1 MNIIRSVEAPGS
13 KHWSFMEDAP
23 VLTTSRA
30 ALSSLDVT
38 RNSKPARLRELD
50 GLRGI
55 AILLVTLKHLAINAI
70 FFTQAT
76 RAGISMPMR
85 YERRIFDAGWMGV
98 DLFFV
103 LSGFLITGILVD
115 TAGHVHY
122 YRNFIVRRA
131 LRIFPLYYAFLIV
144 VLVSSPSL
152 ARDDVPWF
160 LAYLGN
166 VHLFLINSW
175 LPLAAL
181 GPLWSLQIEEQFYL
195 TFPWIVPKTSRKVL
209 TRILIGS
216 VAAAL
221 LIRIAFQ
228 LAIPGND
235 FATYTL
241 TPSRMDALALGGL
254 IAIALRQNPDILR
267 HRLIPRLTI
276 IAALGFAL
284 VWETRRAALIN
295 TIGYSFIDLT
305 FAGVLILVIT
315 NAVPRL
321 TALCR
326 LKPLVGLGVIS
337 YSLYMLEMPVFL
349 GVNHVCAPLG
359 RIRGGDFDEML
370 ICFAAAILAAT
381 LSWRFF
387 ETPFLKLKD
396 RFTVPGSPSSPRAF
410 SSATPAGS

>member
-1 MNIIRSVEAPGS
+1 MGPQTV
-13 KHWSFMEDAP
+13 
-23 VLTTSRA
+23 
-30 ALSSLDVT
+30 LSSLDVT
-38 RNSKPARLRELD
+38 RKSTPTRLRELD

-55 AILLVTLKHLAINAI
+55 AILLVTLKHLAVNAI
-70 FFTQAT
+70 FFTKAT
-76 RAGISMPMR
+76 HAGISVPMR

-131 LRIFPLYYAFLIV
+131 LRIFPLYYAFLII
-144 VLVSSPSL
+144 VLIASPSM
-152 ARDDVPWF
+152 ARDDVAWF
-160 LAYLGN
+160 LVYLGN

-175 LPLAAL
+175 FPLAVL
-181 GPLWSLQIEEQFYL
+181 GPLWSLQVEEQFYL
-195 TFPWIVPKTSRKVL
+195 TFPWIVLKTSRKTL

-216 VAAAL
+216 VVLAL

-228 LAIPGND
+228 LAMPGND
-235 FATYTL
+235 FGTYSL

-254 IAIALRQNPDILR
+254 IAIALRQNPEILR
-267 HRLIPRLTI
+267 HRLIPRLTVI
-276 IAALGFAL
+276 SALGFVL
-284 VWETRRAALIN
+284 VWESRRTALLN
-295 TIGYSFIDLT
+295 TIGYTFIDLT

-349 GVNHVCAPLG
+349 GMNRVCAELG

-370 ICFAAAILAAT
+370 ICFAAAILAAI

-387 ETPFLKLKD
+387 ESPFLKLKD
-396 RFTVPGSPSSPRAF
+396 RFTVPGSPTSPRAF
-410 SSATPAGS
+410 SSATPVGS

>member
-1 MNIIRSVEAPGS
+1 MADVPAVTSSEVFPG
-13 KHWSFMEDAP
+13 
-23 VLTTSRA
+23 R
-30 ALSSLDVT
+30 LDLA
-38 RNSKPARLRELD
+38 RKSKPTRLRELD

-55 AILLVTLKHLAINAI
+55 AILLVTMKHLAINAI

-76 RAGISMPMR
+76 HAGISVPMR

-131 LRIFPLYYAFLIV
+131 LRIFPLYYAFLFIV
-144 VLVSSPSL
+144 LISSPSMS
-152 ARDDVPWF
+152 RNDVPWF

-175 LPLAAL
+175 LPLAVL

-195 TFPWIVPKTSRKVL
+195 AFPWIVLKTSRETL
-209 TRILIGS
+209 TRVLIGA
-216 VAAAL
+216 VVAAL

-228 LAIPGND
+228 LAMPDND

-241 TPSRMDALALGGL
+241 TPSRMDTLALGGL
-254 IAIALRQNPDILR
+254 IAIALRQNPEILK

-276 IAALGFAL
+276 VCALGFTAA
-284 VWETRRAALIN
+284 WETRRVAIIN
-295 TIGYSFIDLT
+295 TIGYSFLELT

-321 TALCR
+321 TAICR
-326 LKPLVGLGVIS
+326 FKPLVGLGVIS

-349 GVNHVCAPLG
+349 GINRVCAALG

-370 ICFAAAILAAT
+370 ICLAAAILAAT

-387 ETPFLKLKD
+387 ESPFLKLKD

-410 SSATPAGS
+410 SSAVPADS